1 MICRVFQAVVGSSR
15 LPLTSA
21 ESPLPQF
28 SLGKLGYFYRLA
40 STRAEAGP
48 LRSYR
53 DLIEKALTQD
63 LAWIEK
69 AKLLETL
76 LRATPLEQL
85 ADMTACFLA
94 RWSTLPKKWYA
105 ISHVMNSDRLSAQY
119 FAQDQ
124 PSLFLD
130 RQCLLALLRTLFNE
144 VSLSPY
150 TDLVDNTLR
159 FLRLLRDQHFL
170 SAEDVLDFFSHL
182 LRQQGRHLTA
192 YDLVTFH
199 HRGANYP
206 DALLLDAVL
215 KEYLGLAESHPELY
229 LQQPGDSEADQT
241 MKRIRRRAL
250 RQACLLR
257 RRYEGHPVPD
267 APTSPGENARVL
279 PPPHVRVPE
288 EQILYPQKRN
298 RRLYAGDP
306 LTNYLGKQARIILD
320 QSIQD
325 LQHPNELR
333 ELGLAI
339 FLDRPLNAGKAPL
352 EPDQTPLF
360 SYLAFSR
367 AIARSRLQ
375 FLAEELGLIPDQ
387 CTFATYR
394 RLLHDLP
401 VSGLPLDAIAGPS
414 PQGSISLADAGK
426 AAGDFLFLWTTSQ
439 SAQAFDRHYFWGPLL
454 ERFSLEDFNWS
465 GRKLM
470 VRCQPAG
477 GQLGAGLAIYDYK
490 LRKRLELAYGP
501 QLGYASRGG
510 MEFPKSPVRVLRVW
524 EETGEEGPLREHDLA
539 GESVVFPVCGV

>member
-15 LPLTSA
+15 LPLTSV
-21 ESPLPQF
+21 ESPLPQV
-28 SLGKLGYFYRLA
+28 SLGKLGYFYRHA
-40 STRAEAGP
+40 SARAEAGP

-69 AKLLETL
+69 VKLLETL

-94 RWSTLPKKWYA
+94 RWSTLPKEWEAK
-105 ISHVMNSDRLSAQY
+105 SHMMKSGRLRAQ
-119 FAQDQ
+119 FIAQDQ
-124 PSLFLD
+124 PSVFLD
-130 RQCLLALLRTLFNE
+130 RQGLLALLRTLFNE

-150 TDLVDNTLR
+150 TDLVHNSLR
-159 FLRLLRDQHFL
+159 FFRLVRDQHFL
-170 SAEDVLDFFSHL
+170 NAEDILDFFSHL
-182 LRQQGRHLTA
+182 LRQQGRHLTG

-215 KEYLGLAESHPELY
+215 KEYLELAGSHPELF
-229 LQQPGDSEADQT
+229 LQQAGDSEAEQPV
-241 MKRIRRRAL
+241 KRIRRRAL
-250 RQACLLR
+250 RQAWLLR
-257 RRYEGHPVPD
+257 RRYEGHLVPD

-325 LQHPNELR
+325 LQHPDELR
-333 ELGLAI
+333 ELGLAL
-339 FLDRPLNAGKAPL
+339 FLDRPLNAGKVPL

-375 FLAEELGLIPDQ
+375 FLAKELGLIPDQ
-387 CTFATYR
+387 GSLATYL
-394 RLLHDLP
+394 RLLHDL
-401 VSGLPLDAIAGPS
+401 VVNGLPLEAITGPS

-426 AAGDFLFLWTTSQ
+426 AAADFLLLWTTSE
-439 SAQAFDRHYFWGPLL
+439 SAQAFDQHYFWGPLL

-465 GRKLM
+465 ARKLI
-470 VRCQPAG
+470 VRSNPAG
-477 GQLGAGLAIYDYK
+477 GQPGAGLAIYDYK
-490 LRKRLELAYGP
+490 LRKRLELAYDP
-501 QLGYASRGG
+501 QLGYVSRGG
-510 MEFPKSPVRVLRVW
+510 MEFPKTPLRVLRVW
-524 EETGEEGPLREHDLA
+524 EETGEDGPLREHDLT
-539 GESVVFPVCGV
+539 GQPMLLPQNG